1 VSGKVLVLGGDPRA
15 FLAVVRSLGR
25 RGLEVHAGWCSPD
38 SPACRSRYLRT
49 VHDLPPFSPDDLAWK
64 EALLGLLEREGFDL
78 LIPCEDPT
86 LLPVRAYRSEFE
98 AVVRVA
104 IPEERALAVAF
115 DKIRSYELAQAL
127 GLRVP
132 RGRVLERAEDL
143 EVLHL
148 RAPLVLK
155 PRTTFAYPDLTNRRG
170 VRTFLDL
177 ASLRAFLAQTGV
189 GEPVLVQEFFS
200 GIGVGVEVLADRGE
214 VLVAFQ
220 HERVHEPLR
229 GGGSSYRRS
238 VPLDPELLEASRRL
252 MAALGYRGVA
262 MVEFRRNPRTRE
274 WVFLEINGRFWGS
287 LPLAVASGADFPYYL
302 YRLLVHGERSFPKQ
316 YRVGL
321 YCRNL
326 TLDLVW
332 LREYLSSTRS
342 LPEFAPRPWEVLAEA
357 THVLRLVERSD
368 TFTRDDPGPGW
379 AELLHIVRS
388 GSARVRSRLRRMFL
402 QLGPVRRTQVGRL
415 RSRLAQART
424 VLFVCRGNICRSPF
438 AEAYAARTFPASVRV
453 GSAGARAKPGTASPP
468 EAIAAAAAFGVDLR
482 SHRAMRLSPEQLEEA
497 DVVLVFDLA
506 DLERIRHE
514 HSRYAGKAFLLGLAL
529 EDGDAVI
536 ADPYGHP
543 DRFFAT
549 YARIVQALDR
559 AGRWLSR
566 SESVPEAEGAG

>member
-1 VSGKVLVLGGDPRA
+1 MSGKVLVLGSDPRA

-25 RGLEVHAGWCSPD
+25 RGLEVHGGWCNPD

-49 VHDLPPFSPDDLAWK
+49 VHDIPPFSPDDLAWK
-64 EALLGLLEREGFDL
+64 EALLRLLERKRFDL

-127 GLRVP
+127 GVRVP
-132 RGRVLERAEDL
+132 RGRVVERAEDL
-143 EVLHL
+143 EDQDL

-170 VRTFLDL
+170 VRTFPDL

-189 GEPVLVQEFFS
+189 AEAVLVQEFFS
-200 GIGVGVEVLADRGE
+200 GIGAGVEVLADRGE

-238 VPLDPELLEASRRL
+238 VPLDPELLEATRKL
-252 MAALGYRGVA
+252 MQAMGYTGVA

-287 LPLAVASGADFPYYL
+287 LPLAVASGADFPFYL
-302 YRLLVHGERSFPKQ
+302 YRLLVHGERSFPQ
-316 YRVGL
+316 HYRAGV

-332 LREYLSSTRS
+332 LREYLPSIRS
-342 LPEFAPRPWEVLAEA
+342 LPEFAPRPRQVVAEI
-357 THVLRLVERSD
+357 THLLRLVECSD
-368 TFTRDDPGPGW
+368 TFTADDPGPGW
-379 AELLHIVRS
+379 AELSHIVRS
-388 GSARVRSRLRRMFL
+388 GFARVYARMRRMVL
-402 QLGPVRRTQVGRL
+402 RLGPVRRIQVGRL

-424 VLFVCRGNICRSPF
+424 VLFVCRGNVCRSPF

-453 GSAGARAKPGTASPP
+453 RSAGTRARPGTTSPP
-468 EAIAAAAAFGVDLR
+468 EATAAAAAFGVDLR
-482 SHRAMRLSPEQLEEA
+482 SHRAVRLSPEHLEEA
-497 DVVLVFDLA
+497 DVVFVFDPA
-506 DLERIRHE
+506 DLERIRQE
-514 HSRYAGKAFLLGLAL
+514 HSRYAHKAFFLGVVL

-536 ADPYGHP
+536 ADPYGHT
-543 DRFFAT
+543 DRVFAV
-549 YARIVQALDR
+549 YARIARAVDR
-559 AGRWLSR
+559 AGRWISR
-566 SESVPEAEGAG
+566 SEGVPEAEGAG